1 MVKEKR
7 TAAGRS
13 RTTMATAGSA
23 IAVNNV
29 RRCTLRRAYRR
40 QIECLLDKSD
50 DRPLTDAWK
59 RVYPW
64 PIGPHCPLPDRR
76 KIIEDLTDF
85 AEVLRPNL
93 RGMQAD
99 HLCRL
104 VEKYAACRAGT

>member
-1 MVKEKR
+1 
-7 TAAGRS
+7 
-13 RTTMATAGSA
+13 MATAGSA
-23 IAVNNV
+23 IAVDNDPAV
-29 RRCTLRRAYRR
+29 HAPPGLSSADRA
-40 QIECLLDKSD
+40 IMDKSD